1 MRACANDSGSSP
13 DECTRS
19 AANSVSEPTRRKR
32 SNGRTEREQRADPT
46 RLASD
51 LLLCFHSRAI
61 GGDPSKL
68 GLEAHHDK
76 AATRTADVKAE
87 YEATDGGD
95 GSQSQYAAAQ
105 ATRRHA
111 DSASMNASPASASPS
126 LRCAAFEELPTVCSM
141 LSYMYQ
147 EGSHLAVI
155 SDARLF
161 DKAEKVC

>member
-61 GGDPSKL
+61 GVDPSKL

-76 AATRTADVKAE
+76 AAARTADVKAE

-95 GSQSQYAAAQ
+95 GSQSQYAAAH
-105 ATRRHA
+105 ATRRQVPLLCNV
-111 DSASMNASPASASPS
+111 DTYDEVGWLSWPEMSRDLVLAS
-126 LRCAAFEELPTVCSM
+126 RDIFTQ
-141 LSYMYQ
+141 YF
-147 EGSHLAVI
+147 I
-155 SDARLF
+155 
-161 DKAEKVC
+161 

>member
-19 AANSVSEPTRRKR
+19 AANTVSEPTRRKR
-32 SNGRTEREQRADPT
+32 SNGRTEREQRADPS

-61 GGDPSKL
+61 GVDPSKL

-76 AATRTADVKAE
+76 AAARTADVKAE

-105 ATRRHA
+105 ATRRHGLYRIRKHERTRRRGDA
-111 DSASMNASPASASPS
+111 DSPSAARRCS
-126 LRCAAFEELPTVCSM
+126 LDVF
-141 LSYMYQ
+141 
-147 EGSHLAVI
+147 
-155 SDARLF
+155 
-161 DKAEKVC
+161 